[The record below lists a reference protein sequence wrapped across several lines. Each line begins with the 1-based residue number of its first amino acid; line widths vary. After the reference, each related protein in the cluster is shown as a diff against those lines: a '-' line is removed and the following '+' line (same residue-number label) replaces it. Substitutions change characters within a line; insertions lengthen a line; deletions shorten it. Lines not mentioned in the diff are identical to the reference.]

1 ALNSGSSSTA
11 TVNVFRS
18 AIATAVNR
26 AAIVNLGNSAHGVQ
40 DIRGAL
46 NLQNSGGRTT
56 LNVDDTGN
64 CYDTTAKQPL
74 PGMGFDIIRSLAP
87 ADILYRGVQ
96 TGAVNITLGSGA
108 NTFTVENTNTAGDGS
123 ATTLNTGPGNAV
135 NIVNVLGTNG
145 TTPLIVVGH
154 GPNTT
159 VNVGN
164 PTHGVQDIQAAVT
177 LHGNFSG

>member
-1 ALNSGSSSTA
+1 NSNITIWGGVGLNSVNLFDDNNTAPITYSVTDTTILINGRPGFSVLARETTNLALNSGSSSTA

-64 CYDTTAKQPL
+64 
-74 PGMGFDIIRSLAP
+74 
-87 ADILYRGVQ
+87 
-96 TGAVNITLGSGA
+96 
-108 NTFTVENTNTAGDGS
+108 
-123 ATTLNTGPGNAV
+123 
-135 NIVNVLGTNG
+135 
-145 TTPLIVVGH
+145 
-154 GPNTT
+154 
-159 VNVGN
+159 
-164 PTHGVQDIQAAVT
+164 
-177 LHGNFSG
+177 